1 MSALIPFGFTLS
13 PDRRFYCRFTNNWLC
28 WFFLVKHRITFLDT
42 YILFAF
48 FALQGLLPN
57 LMSLFTCI
65 PAGSQK
71 SLKKW

>member
-1 MSALIPFGFTLS
+1 MSALIPFGLILS

-48 FALQGLLPN
+48 FALQG
-57 LMSLFTCI
+57 
-65 PAGSQK
+65 
-71 SLKKW
+71 